1 MTALSIQPAYPIFTD
16 TAGQPL
22 DNGYIWIG
30 TVNLAPQT
38 NPISIYWD
46 AALTQTAA
54 QPLRTSGGYIVN
66 SGTPAVIYADSDYS
80 ILVQNAKG
88 SAVYSSLAATDRF
101 SGVVVKVD
109 ASDVDYTSPGTGA
122 VTTTVQEYLQQVV
135 NVTDFGADSTGV
147 LDATSAITA
156 AITYAKTLTSPQL
169 IINAGTYTTSSVLTF
184 DLPEFSTITFIGSIV
199 SSVSNDPAIRI
210 GSTTA
215 NIAGITATGIKV
227 ERLSLDTAGASSGVQ
242 LRNLT
247 SSYIDIRRCS
257 GFRDGIFCYGD
268 QANGGFS
275 YNEIHI
281 GFVHDNRRNIYLN
294 AGSVGYCNENNFYG
308 GTFNHSSTYPAVT
321 TTNLEIAHFASSQL
335 NNNRFYGPS
344 FEDNSATLATAAII
358 NGNNNVIYWP
368 RMENPGDQT
377 GYEIQFTAD
386 SGECRILGHGF
397 TMVNSNIN
405 DLGDGNMYETREGA
419 VMRYQTPATAGKAVL
434 KLQSYG
440 TSAATVLSVLD
451 SGGVETAKI
460 TGVGEAKFT
469 GTTRAL
475 AIYNTSGFETAYVT
489 GAGDAVFNS
498 VNTSIPSPT
507 GNFVLV
513 TASSKVLVGV
523 ASSAGAQGLQVYGL
537 ASTGAQNIL
546 QRAFSD
552 TTTGA
557 NLLLLKTRGTTAT
570 STTAVQSGDTLGSV
584 VFLGSDGTSNQAFGA
599 ITGFVDGAVSA
610 GTVPTAVSITAGTTS
625 GTERMRIT
633 SAGLMGIGTGTPA
646 SSAIVDVTSTTL
658 GFKFPVMT
666 TTQKNAI
673 VSPVAG
679 LVIFDS
685 TLAKLCVYSGA
696 AWQTI
701 TSV

>member
-66 SGTPAVIYADSDYS
+66 SGTPAVIYVDSDYS
-80 ILVQNAKG
+80 ILVQNSKG

-101 SGVVVKVD
+101 SGVVVKID
-109 ASDVDYTSPGTGA
+109 ASDVDYTPPGTGA
-122 VTTTVQEYLQQVV
+122 VTTTVQAYLQQVV

-169 IINAGTYTTSSVLTF
+169 IINAGTYTTSTVLTF

-294 AGSVGYCNENNFYG
+294 AGGVGYCNENNFYG

-358 NGNNNVIYWP
+358 NGDNNVIYWP
-368 RMENPGDQT
+368 RMENPGNQA

-386 SGECRILGHGF
+386 SGECRIIGHGF

-419 VMRYQTPATAGKAVL
+419 VMRYQTAASAGKAVL
-434 KLQSYG
+434 KLQSYA
-440 TSAATVLSVLD
+440 TSAATVVSILD
-451 SGGVETAKI
+451 SGGV
-460 TGVGEAKFT
+460 
-469 GTTRAL
+469 
-475 AIYNTSGFETAYVT
+475 ETAYVT

-523 ASSAGAQGLQVYGL
+523 ASSANARGIQAYGS
-537 ASTGAQNIL
+537 AGTQNIL
-546 QRAFSD
+546 QWTFSN
-552 TTTGA
+552 TTTGSDI
-557 NLLLLKTRGTTAT
+557 LLVKTRGTTAT
-570 STTAVQSGDTLGSV
+570 ATDAVQSGDNLGSLT
-584 VFLGSDGTSNQAFGA
+584 FAGADGTTGNVSRAA
-599 ITGFVDGAVSA
+599 ITGAVDGAVSA
-610 GTVPTAVSITAGTTS
+610 GVVPTAISFTTGTSS
-625 GTERMRIT
+625 GTQRVVIT

-646 SSAIVDVTSTTL
+646 SCAIVDVTSTTL

-673 VSPVAG
+673 GTPVAG
-679 LVIFDS
+679 LVVFDS

>member
-80 ILVQNAKG
+80 ILVQNSKG

-101 SGVVVKVD
+101 SGVVVKID

-122 VTTTVQEYLQQVV
+122 VTTTVQAYLQQVV

-169 IINAGTYTTSSVLTF
+169 IINAGTYTTSTVLTF

-294 AGSVGYCNENNFYG
+294 AGGVGYCNENNFYG

-358 NGNNNVIYWP
+358 NGDNNVIYWP
-368 RMENPGDQT
+368 RMENPGNQA

-386 SGECRILGHGF
+386 SGECRIIGHGF

-419 VMRYQTPATAGKAVL
+419 VMRYQTAASAGKAVL
-434 KLQSYG
+434 KLQSYA
-440 TSAATVLSVLD
+440 TSAATVVSILD
-451 SGGVETAKI
+451 SGGV
-460 TGVGEAKFT
+460 
-469 GTTRAL
+469 
-475 AIYNTSGFETAYVT
+475 ETAYVT

-523 ASSAGAQGLQVYGL
+523 ASSANARGIQAYGS
-537 ASTGAQNIL
+537 AGTQNIL
-546 QRAFSD
+546 QWNFSA
-552 TTTGA
+552 TTNGSDIT
-557 NLLLLKTRGTTAT
+557 LVKTRGTTAT
-570 STTAVQSGDTLGSV
+570 ATDAVQSGDNLGSLT
-584 VFLGSDGTSNQAFGA
+584 FAGADGTTGNVSRAA
-599 ITGFVDGAVSA
+599 ITGAVDGAVSA
-610 GTVPTAVSITAGTTS
+610 GVVPTAISFTTGTSS
-625 GTERMRIT
+625 GTQRVVIT

-646 SSAIVDVTSTTL
+646 SCAIVDVTSTTL

-673 VSPVAG
+673 GTPVAG
-679 LVIFDS
+679 LVVFDS

>member
-80 ILVQNAKG
+80 ILVQNSKG

-101 SGVVVKVD
+101 SGVVVKID
-109 ASDVDYTSPGTGA
+109 ASDVDYTPPGTGA
-122 VTTTVQEYLQQVV
+122 VTTTVQAYLQQVV

-199 SSVSNDPAIRI
+199 SSVSNEPAIRI

-294 AGSVGYCNENNFYG
+294 AGGVGYCNENNFYG

-358 NGNNNVIYWP
+358 NGDNNVIYWP
-368 RMENPGDQT
+368 RMENPGNQA

-386 SGECRILGHGF
+386 SGECRIIGHGF

-419 VMRYQTPATAGKAVL
+419 VMRYQTAASAGKAVL
-434 KLQSYG
+434 KLQSYA
-440 TSAATVLSVLD
+440 TSAATVVSILD
-451 SGGVETAKI
+451 SGGV
-460 TGVGEAKFT
+460 
-469 GTTRAL
+469 
-475 AIYNTSGFETAYVT
+475 ETAYVT

-507 GNFVLV
+507 GNFVIV
-513 TASSKVLVGV
+513 TASSKAIVGV
-523 ASSAGAQGLQVYGL
+523 SSSNFTQKLQSIS
-537 ASTGAQNIL
+537 STGETNAMFFKTVANATGPDITL
-546 QRAFSD
+546 AKSRNGSSDPTAF
-552 TTTGA
+552 
-557 NLLLLKTRGTTAT
+557 
-570 STTAVQSGDTLGSV
+570 TAVVNNDTLGTFQFGGTDGSALITNGV
-584 VFLGSDGTSNQAFGA
+584 VSGY
-599 ITGFVDGAVSA
+599 VDGVVSA
-610 GTVPTAVSITAGTTS
+610 GTVPTALTFATGTTS
-625 GTERMRIT
+625 ATQRAVFT

-646 SSAIVDVTSTTL
+646 SCAIVDVTSTTL

-673 VSPVAG
+673 GTPVAG

>member
-1 MTALSIQPAYPIFTD
+1 M
-16 TAGQPL
+16 
-22 DNGYIWIG
+22 
-30 TVNLAPQT
+30 
-38 NPISIYWD
+38 
-46 AALTQTAA
+46 
-54 QPLRTSGGYIVN
+54 
-66 SGTPAVIYADSDYS
+66 
-80 ILVQNAKG
+80 
-88 SAVYSSLAATDRF
+88 
-101 SGVVVKVD
+101 
-109 ASDVDYTSPGTGA
+109 
-122 VTTTVQEYLQQVV
+122 
-135 NVTDFGADSTGV
+135 
-147 LDATSAITA
+147 
-156 AITYAKTLTSPQL
+156 
-169 IINAGTYTTSSVLTF
+169 TF

-294 AGSVGYCNENNFYG
+294 AGGVGYCNENNFYG

-358 NGNNNVIYWP
+358 NGDNNVIYWP
-368 RMENPGDQT
+368 RMENPGNQA

-386 SGECRILGHGF
+386 SGECRIIGHGF

-419 VMRYQTPATAGKAVL
+419 VMRYQTAASAGKAVL
-434 KLQSYG
+434 KLQSYA
-440 TSAATVLSVLD
+440 TSAATVVSILD
-451 SGGVETAKI
+451 SGGV
-460 TGVGEAKFT
+460 
-469 GTTRAL
+469 
-475 AIYNTSGFETAYVT
+475 ETAYVT

-523 ASSAGAQGLQVYGL
+523 ASSANARGIQAYGS
-537 ASTGAQNIL
+537 AGTQNIL
-546 QRAFSD
+546 QWNFSA
-552 TTTGA
+552 TTNGSDIT
-557 NLLLLKTRGTTAT
+557 LVKTRGTTAT
-570 STTAVQSGDTLGSV
+570 ATDAVQSGDNLGSLT
-584 VFLGSDGTSNQAFGA
+584 FAGADGTTGNVSRAA
-599 ITGFVDGAVSA
+599 ITGAVDGAVSA
-610 GTVPTAVSITAGTTS
+610 GVVPTAISFTTGTSS
-625 GTERMRIT
+625 GTQRVVIT

-646 SSAIVDVTSTTL
+646 SCAIVDVTSTTL

-673 VSPVAG
+673 GTPVAG
-679 LVIFDS
+679 LVVFDS

>member
-38 NPISIYWD
+38 NPISVYWD

-101 SGVVVKVD
+101 SGVVVKID
-109 ASDVDYTSPGTGA
+109 ASDVDYTPPGTGA
-122 VTTTVQEYLQQVV
+122 VTTTVQAYLQQVV

-281 GFVHDNRRNIYLN
+281 GFAHDNRRNIYLN
-294 AGSVGYCNENNFYG
+294 AGGVGYCNENNFYG

-368 RMENPGDQT
+368 RMENPGDQA

-386 SGECRILGHGF
+386 SGECRIIGHGF

-523 ASSAGAQGLQVYGL
+523 ASSAFAYGSQL
-537 ASTGAQNIL
+537 YGTAANGSSN
-546 QRAFSD
+546 AFQWQYSVN
-552 TTTGA
+552 TTGA
-557 NLLLLKTRGTTAT
+557 SLLFAKTRGASATDLTA
-570 STTAVQSGDTLGSV
+570 AVNGDTIGSV
-584 VFLGSDGTSNQAFGA
+584 SFGGSDGTAIQARGGF
-599 ITGFVDGAVSA
+599 TGFIDGAVSA
-610 GTVPTAVSITAGTTS
+610 GNVPTAFSITTGTTS

-646 SSAIVDVTSTTL
+646 SCAIVDVTSTTL

-673 VSPVAG
+673 GTPVAG
-679 LVIFDS
+679 LVVFDS